1 MRVRFIPLLSVVLF
15 LTSFATPARADVIV
29 TPFIGVLFSGALPT
43 QKAAYGASVAAM
55 GKGVIG
61 AELDLSWAPKF
72 VDETA
77 LTHSVTEANVTGNLI
92 VGIPIGGTHGASI
105 RPYIVGGVGVI
116 RATAKRSD
124 FAAKLNSR
132 DFAYDLGGGVLGT
145 FNSHFGLRADLRY
158 FRTNSSSNAYRF
170 LRGTGGLTIKF

>member
-1 MRVRFIPLLSVVLF
+1 MRVRFIPLLAVVLF
-15 LTSFATPARADVIV
+15 LTSFATPARADVIL

-43 QKAAYGASVAAM
+43 QKAAYGASLATM

-61 AELDLSWAPKF
+61 VELDFSWTPKY
-72 VDETA
+72 VDETI
-77 LTHSVTEANVTGNLI
+77 LTNAVTEANVTGNLI

-105 RPYIVGGVGVI
+105 RPYVVGGVGVI

-124 FAAKLNSR
+124 FSDKLNSK
-132 DFAYDLGGGVLGT
+132 DFALDFGGGILGT

-158 FRTNSSSNAYRF
+158 FHTNSSSNDYKF
-170 LRGTGGLTIKF
+170 WRGTGGLTIKF